1 MQSSDKLTVMTW
13 FWKQPHGRA
22 SYTADHVNLWAAM
35 VRRHLTLPHRIACVT
50 AHPEGIDPDIHIIT
64 PPGDFEDVVLPTW
77 GPDKPQCLRRIALFR
92 KDAAEIFGPRYVS
105 MDMDCV
111 IADSLDPLFDVPD
124 DFKMF
129 RGTHSSRPYNGS
141 MLMMTAGARPQV
153 YDRFTT
159 QEVVRAGRTYMGSD
173 QAWISYVLGRGE
185 ATWGVEDGI
194 QAYRSRFNTAPAR
207 VLFFFGNP
215 KPWQVVGDPFI
226 DKHYRILR
234 TGRCLIIGS
243 GPTLWDDLD
252 KALDGKSYAEIITAP
267 EVEAVLP
274 ENIRLRV
281 RSFADNDGEAIAR
294 AQRLGYQDITF
305 CGRSMEGD

>member
-22 SYTADHVNLWAAM
+22 SYTADHVNTWAAM
-35 VRRHLTLPHRIACVT
+35 VRRNLTLPHRLACVT
-50 AHPEGIDPDIHIIT
+50 EHPEGLDPDIHIIT
-64 PPGDFEDVVLPTW
+64 PPGDFEDVMLPTW

-92 KDAAEIFGPRYVS
+92 RDAAEIFGSRFVS

-111 IADSLDPLFDVPD
+111 IVASLDPLFDVQD

-129 RGTHSSRPYNGS
+129 RGTHHSRPYNGS
-141 MLMMTAGARPQV
+141 MLMMNAGARPQV
-153 YDRFTT
+153 YDRFSK
-159 QEVVRAGRTYMGSD
+159 QEVVKAGRTYMGSD

-194 QAYRSRFNTAPAR
+194 HAYGSSRNQGQPR
-207 VLFFFGNP
+207 LMFFFGNP
-215 KPWQVVGDPFI
+215 KPWQVHDNIHVTR
-226 DKHYRILR
+226 HYRQDKS
-234 TGRCLIIGS
+234 GRCLILGT

-252 KALDGKSYAEIITAP
+252 AALDGKPYAQIFAAP
-267 EVEAVLP
+267 EVEAMLP

-305 CGRSMEGD
+305 CGRSTEGD